1 MTATIVRAGT
11 SRWYRNV
18 QLSLGVGTAA
28 GTGLLVVGDVDPVDE
43 MVSESIRTVPGAVL
57 LALAACGLAAAGAW
71 LLAGARRVLPPAWPL
86 TVLLS
91 VWCVSLVAVV
101 VFPTNLPGTEPGV
114 TAGVHRIGAALMA
127 ALPPLFALLI
137 AKRAGHGADLARVR
151 WLRAAGWSA
160 LAACVAFA
168 AVNGPAVLLGQ
179 GYLPFAGLA
188 ERVLLALVFVVV
200 GLCAWVLEGEERPRW
215 T

>member
-18 QLSLGVGTAA
+18 QLSLGLGTAA
-28 GTGLLVVGDVDPVDE
+28 GAGLLLVGDVDPVDQ
-43 MVSESIRTVPGAVL
+43 MVSESIRTVPGTVL
-57 LALAACGLAAAGAW
+57 LALSACGLAAAGAW

-91 VWCVSLVAVV
+91 VWCVSLLAVV

-114 TAGVHRIGAALMA
+114 AAGLHRIGAALMA

-137 AKRAGHGADLARVR
+137 AKRAGRGADPARIR

-160 LAACVAFA
+160 FAACVAFA
-168 AVNGPAVLLGQ
+168 AMNGPAVLLGQ
-179 GYLPFAGLA
+179 GLLPFAGLA
-188 ERVLLALVFVVV
+188 ERVLLALVLVVV
-200 GLCAWVLEGEERPRW
+200 GLCAWVLEGEERSRW
-215 T
+215 I

>member
-18 QLSLGVGTAA
+18 QLSLGLGTAA
-28 GTGLLVVGDVDPVDE
+28 GAGLLLVGDVDPVDQ

-57 LALAACGLAAAGAW
+57 LALSACGLAAAGAW
-71 LLAGARRVLPPAWPL
+71 LLAGARRALPPAWPL

-91 VWCVSLVAVV
+91 VWCVSLLAVV

-114 TAGVHRIGAALMA
+114 AAGVHRLGAALMA

-137 AKRAGHGADLARVR
+137 AKLAGRGADPARGR

-160 LAACVAFA
+160 FAACVMFA

-179 GYLPFAGLA
+179 GLLPFAGLA
-188 ERVLLALVFVVV
+188 QRVLLALVLVVV
-200 GLCAWVLEGEERPRW
+200 GLCAWVLEGEERSRW

>member
-1 MTATIVRAGT
+1 MTATVVRART

-18 QLSLGVGTAA
+18 QLSLGLGATAGA
-28 GTGLLVVGDVDPVDE
+28 GLLLVGDVDPVDQ
-43 MVSESIRTVPGAVL
+43 MVSQSIRTVPGAVL

-71 LLAGARRVLPPAWPL
+71 LLAGARRVLSPAWPL

-91 VWCVSLVAVV
+91 VWCVSLLAVV

-114 TAGVHRIGAALMA
+114 AAGLHRLGAALMA

-137 AKRAGHGADLARVR
+137 AKRAGRGADPARVR

-160 LAACVAFA
+160 FAACVAFA
-168 AVNGPAVLLGQ
+168 AVNGPAMLLGQ
-179 GYLPFAGLA
+179 GLLPFAGLA
-188 ERVLLALVFVVV
+188 ERVLLALVLVVV
-200 GLCAWVLEGEERPRW
+200 GLCAWVLEGEERS
-215 T
+215 

>member
-1 MTATIVRAGT
+1 
-11 SRWYRNV
+11 
-18 QLSLGVGTAA
+18 
-28 GTGLLVVGDVDPVDE
+28 
-43 MVSESIRTVPGAVL
+43 
-57 LALAACGLAAAGAW
+57 
-71 LLAGARRVLPPAWPL
+71 
-86 TVLLS
+86 
-91 VWCVSLVAVV
+91 
-101 VFPTNLPGTEPGV
+101 
-114 TAGVHRIGAALMA
+114 VHRFGAALMA

-137 AKRAGHGADLARVR
+137 AMRAGHGADPARVR

-168 AVNGPAVLLGQ
+168 AVNGPAMLLGQ

-200 GLCAWVLEGEERPRW
+200 GLCAWVLEGEERLRW

>member
-28 GTGLLVVGDVDPVDE
+28 GTSLLLVGDVDPVDE

-71 LLAGARRVLPPAWPL
+71 LLAGVRRVLPPAWPL

-91 VWCVSLVAVV
+91 VWCVSLVVVV
-101 VFPTNLPGTEPGV
+101 VFPTNLPGAEPGIA
-114 TAGVHRIGAALMA
+114 AGVHRFGAALMA
-127 ALPPLFALLI
+127 SLPPLFALLI
-137 AKRAGHGADLARVR
+137 ARAGRGADPARVR

-160 LAACVAFA
+160 LAACVAFG

-179 GYLPFAGLA
+179 GSLPFAGLA
-188 ERVLLALVFVVV
+188 ERVLLALVLVVV
-200 GLCAWVLEGEERPRW
+200 GLCAWVLEGEERSQW

>member
-18 QLSLGVGTAA
+18 RMSLGVGTAA
-28 GTGLLVVGDVDPVDE
+28 GAGLMLVGDVDPVDE

-57 LALAACGLAAAGAW
+57 LALAASGLAAAGAW

-114 TAGVHRIGAALMA
+114 AAGVHRFGAALMA

-137 AKRAGHGADLARVR
+137 ARRAGHGADPARVR
-151 WLRAAGWSA
+151 GWSA

-168 AVNGPAVLLGQ
+168 AVNGPAMLLGQ

-200 GLCAWVLEGEERPRW
+200 GLCAWVLEGEERLRW